1 MASIIPGYKYD
12 IFISYRQNDNR
23 YDGWVTE
30 FVDNLNKELE
40 ANIKERISVYFD
52 INPKDGLLET
62 HSVDRSVEEKL
73 DCLIFI
79 PILSRTYCDPKSFAW
94 QHEFCAFNIL
104 AKKDMFGRDIRLSSG
119 NVASRILPVKIH
131 DLDPEDQTL
140 LEKELGG
147 VLRCVEFIY
156 KSAGVNRP
164 LSASEDH
171 PHDNLNKTYYRDQIN
186 KVAIAVKEI
195 ITALKNQSRHREE
208 NLQADFENK
217 PVYRKNN
224 GSKLITGTLIMLVLI
239 IAGYFI
245 FHNLIIPSRQL
256 EKSIAVLPFK
266 NDTPDANDENIPFI
280 NGLMEE
286 ILINLQTIKEFRVP
300 GRTSVE
306 KYRDNSTKTISE
318 IARELGVNYIVEGS
332 GQKYGNIL
340 RLRIQLIRAKGKE
353 AHIWANSYEQEI
365 VATKDIFDIQTQIA
379 QSIAQELKAV
389 ITPREKQIIEKR
401 PTENLASYDA
411 YLKGLFFYDKN
422 EEVGNGKAI
431 YWFKEAINLDS
442 AFALPWTYLSMCY
455 WRNANTAGT
464 SEFSEAKQAAER
476 ALQLDPS
483 SGIAIVNV
491 AEILDN
497 EYNFQKA
504 EEMIKQALIIDPD
517 NQYVL
522 RNAGRFYTKLG
533 KVNES
538 TNYCTMALRDDPNN
552 RAALYYLA
560 MAYYYAEQFSESW
573 ATLNKYQEL
582 EYKGL
587 EYLYYQLLLATGD
600 FDKIL
605 TNPGFEIDIN
615 ARNVALAASCFSR
628 GDKVKGEEICDSLK
642 SRNIAEYWI
651 ALAYAYGDEST
662 QAVECLEKSFA
673 RKEKELTYL
682 IAEPAFK
689 KIRNNPG
696 FTGILNKMKFPVTV
710 DR

>member
-1 MASIIPGYKYD
+1 MIE
-12 IFISYRQNDNR
+12 N
-23 YDGWVTE
+23 
-30 FVDNLNKELE
+30 
-40 ANIKERISVYFD
+40 
-52 INPKDGLLET
+52 
-62 HSVDRSVEEKL
+62 
-73 DCLIFI
+73 
-79 PILSRTYCDPKSFAW
+79 
-94 QHEFCAFNIL
+94 
-104 AKKDMFGRDIRLSSG
+104 
-119 NVASRILPVKIH
+119 
-131 DLDPEDQTL
+131 
-140 LEKELGG
+140 ELGG

-156 KSAGVNRP
+156 KSSGVNHP
-164 LSASEDH
+164 LSADEDH

-186 KVAIAVKEI
+186 RVAIAVKEI
-195 ITALKNQSRHREE
+195 IAALKIQDRQPEKELEE
-208 NLQADFENK
+208 DFENK
-217 PVYRKNN
+217 PSHKINPGR
-224 GSKLITGTLIMLVLI
+224 KLIAGTLIALILVIFGYVIIHYLI
-239 IAGYFI
+239 M
-245 FHNLIIPSRQL
+245 PSRQL

-353 AHIWANSYEQEI
+353 AHIWANSYEREI

-379 QSIAQELKAV
+379 QSIAAELKAI
-389 ITPREKQIIEKR
+389 ITPKEKQLIEKR
-401 PTENLASYDA
+401 PTENLESYDA

-422 EEVGNGKAI
+422 EEVGNIKAI
-431 YWFKEAINLDS
+431 DWFKEAIHLDS

-455 WRNANTAGT
+455 WRNAVTAMT
-464 SEFSEAKQAAER
+464 SEFKEAKRAAER
-476 ALQLDPS
+476 ALELDPS
-483 SGIAIVNV
+483 SGIAIVNI

-497 EYNFQKA
+497 EYDFQEA
-504 EEMIKQALIIDPD
+504 EEKIRQALMIDPD

-538 TNYCTMALRDDPNN
+538 IKYCTMALRDDPNN

-573 ATLNKYQEL
+573 ATLIKYNEL

-587 EYLYYQLLLATGD
+587 EYLYYQVLLAKGD

-605 TNPGFEIDIN
+605 NESSFENHND
-615 ARNVALAASCFSR
+615 AKNVALAAACFSK
-628 GDKVKGEEICDSLK
+628 GDILKAESICDSLK
-642 SRNIAEYWI
+642 RKNIAAYWI
-651 ALAYAYGDEST
+651 ALAYAYGDDSLSV
-662 QAVECLEKSFA
+662 VEWLEKSFA
-673 RKEKELTYL
+673 LKEKELTYL
-682 IAEPAFK
+682 GAEPAFK
-689 KIRNNPG
+689 KFRNDQNYID
-696 FTGILNKMKFPVTV
+696 ILNKMGFPLKE